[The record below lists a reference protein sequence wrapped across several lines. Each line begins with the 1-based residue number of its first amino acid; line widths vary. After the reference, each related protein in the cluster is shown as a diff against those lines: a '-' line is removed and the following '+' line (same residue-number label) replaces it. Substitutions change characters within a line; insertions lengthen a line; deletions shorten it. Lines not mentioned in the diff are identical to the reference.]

1 MLILLEACDSTM
13 WFTVWQRSQALH
25 LRKDERSSLAISS
38 KDQAKFRRRR
48 KKKRKKNTDGL
59 LFVFSLKLLVA
70 RQKEHA
76 DNAHIKLLGVHR
88 KYEAERLYIPK
99 VSKC

>member
-38 KDQAKFRRRR
+38 KDQAKFIRKKER
-48 KKKRKKNTDGL
+48 KKKKKKKNTRTDCC
-59 LFVFSLKLLVA
+59 
-70 RQKEHA
+70 
-76 DNAHIKLLGVHR
+76 
-88 KYEAERLYIPK
+88 LYS
-99 VSKC
+99 V